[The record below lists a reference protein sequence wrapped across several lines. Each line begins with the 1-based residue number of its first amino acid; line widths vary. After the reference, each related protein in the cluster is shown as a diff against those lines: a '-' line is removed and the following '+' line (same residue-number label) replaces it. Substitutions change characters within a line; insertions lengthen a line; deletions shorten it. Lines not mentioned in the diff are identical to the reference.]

1 MSQLNYY
8 VTGNTAEG
16 FINYL
21 NSNLKDI
28 EKIVVLKHESNKVK
42 TKVIRNLLNHFDE
55 NMTIEVL
62 LSPLGEKYLD
72 GIIVREK
79 SLAFISN
86 RISLPDLNPIEF
98 DLTDYLSETSSQDS
112 EKAKQTFK
120 SLTEESYEQ
129 FAQGLKIHDELES
142 IYVNEMNFE
151 RADEIANEFIN
162 DLFTDINKKENT
174 STIYK
179 RLFGTNT
186 PEGAVNIVP
195 ELLSS
200 INHAYFIKGRAG
212 TGKST
217 FMKKVLAVC
226 KDLGF
231 DIEVYH
237 CSFDPKSIDMVL
249 VRELSFCIFDSTDP
263 HEFFPEKEGHKVID
277 MYEETVTPGTDEKY
291 ADKIA
296 SVTSHYKSY
305 MKKGIALLKEA
316 DQSLE
321 KIEDKYVLTK
331 EMEGKIVNE
340 VLRQIS

>member
-1 MSQLNYY
+1 
-8 VTGNTAEG
+8 
-16 FINYL
+16 
-21 NSNLKDI
+21 
-28 EKIVVLKHESNKVK
+28 
-42 TKVIRNLLNHFDE
+42 
-55 NMTIEVL
+55 
-62 LSPLGEKYLD
+62 
-72 GIIVREK
+72 
-79 SLAFISN
+79 
-86 RISLPDLNPIEF
+86 
-98 DLTDYLSETSSQDS
+98 
-112 EKAKQTFK
+112 
-120 SLTEESYEQ
+120 LTEESYEQ

-231 DIEVYH
+231 DIEFYH
-237 CSFDPKSIDMVL
+237 CRFEIGRASCRERVQFCL
-249 VRELSFCIFDSTDP
+249 VAVDVKNKRHGQL
-263 HEFFPEKEGHKVID
+263 
-277 MYEETVTPGTDEKY
+277 
-291 ADKIA
+291 
-296 SVTSHYKSY
+296 
-305 MKKGIALLKEA
+305 
-316 DQSLE
+316 
-321 KIEDKYVLTK
+321 
-331 EMEGKIVNE
+331 
-340 VLRQIS
+340 